1 MEKNIVAEQ
10 ILEALKAVQDP
21 DLHRNIVDLG
31 FIKNLKICGGTVAFD
46 IELTTPA
53 CPVKNL
59 LRDQAHQAVKAIPGV
74 ETVNVTMTAQ
84 VRSAAPQS
92 TPHAG
97 SHASVADGLS
107 GIKNI
112 IAVASGKGGVGKS
125 TVATNLAIAL
135 ANTGAKVGLMDADVY
150 GPSVP
155 KLLGNE
161 ARPEVVDQDG
171 HQRLKPIEKFGVKFI
186 SMGLLAGPETPV
198 IWRGPMATKLVQ
210 QFLSQV
216 VWGNL
221 DYLLVDLPPGTGDVQ
236 LTLTQA
242 APLNGAVIVTTPQEL
257 AVGVTMRGLKMFEQV
272 QVPILGIIENMSGFV
287 CSHCHHET
295 PIFQQGGGK
304 NAAELLGVSFLGS
317 IPLDPSI
324 ARGSDRGLPVALQAN
339 TDLEGA
345 SAGKVFA
352 AIGGRVAQ
360 EISKVNE
367 QTKSVHFNVKEVLSK
382 DGTIR
387 LIWNDGHETMMPF
400 RTLRL
405 KCPCAICI
413 DEWSGVSKLDPN
425 TVPEDIHPLS
435 SSHVGR
441 YALQFQWSDGH
452 RTGIY
457 PYNKLRELDPTA
469 PRGN

>member
-1 MEKNIVAEQ
+1 
-10 ILEALKAVQDP
+10 
-21 DLHRNIVDLG
+21 
-31 FIKNLKICGGTVAFD
+31 
-46 IELTTPA
+46 
-53 CPVKNL
+53 
-59 LRDQAHQAVKAIPGV
+59 
-74 ETVNVTMTAQ
+74 
-84 VRSAAPQS
+84 
-92 TPHAG
+92 
-97 SHASVADGLS
+97 
-107 GIKNI
+107 
-112 IAVASGKGGVGKS
+112 
-125 TVATNLAIAL
+125 
-135 ANTGAKVGLMDADVY
+135 
-150 GPSVP
+150 
-155 KLLGNE
+155 
-161 ARPEVVDQDG
+161 
-171 HQRLKPIEKFGVKFI
+171 
-186 SMGLLAGPETPV
+186 
-198 IWRGPMATKLVQ
+198 
-210 QFLSQV
+210 
-216 VWGNL
+216 
-221 DYLLVDLPPGTGDVQ
+221 VQ